1 MRMRCYR
8 SISFVWH
15 RQMAAFGLYLFH
27 IFIVFPLLFYIAFFR
42 GLVPPWVYHGLTVL
56 GLVIIVYHL
65 YKAVQRWK
73 DKSPFLWVN
82 IMHIAFVGPLL
93 VYIGKNDYN
102 TPKWAFEVL
111 ALAAFAALG
120 YNIYQLII
128 DVSKLKTVRPEE
140 IYDAGTESGT
150 ATARPRPS

>member
-1 MRMRCYR
+1 
-8 SISFVWH
+8 
-15 RQMAAFGLYLFH
+15 MAAFGLYLFH

-82 IMHIAFVGPLL
+82 IMHIVFVGPLL

-120 YNIYQLII
+120 YNIYQLVI

-140 IYDAGTESGT
+140 IYDAGTASASGSPT
-150 ATARPRPS
+150 AKPTGVARPSPS